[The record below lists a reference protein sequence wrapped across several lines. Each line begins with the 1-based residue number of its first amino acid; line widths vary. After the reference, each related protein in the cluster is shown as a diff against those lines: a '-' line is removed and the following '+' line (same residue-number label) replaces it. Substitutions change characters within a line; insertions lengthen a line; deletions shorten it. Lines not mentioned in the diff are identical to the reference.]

1 MLLSTLSVMRE
12 AMQVSESLV
21 TESGVAKGHG

>member
-21 TESGVAKGHG
+21 NESGVVKGDG